1 MRVFIAVLVL
11 IFSFQ
16 SWTKADDISDFEIE
30 GISIG
35 DSLLDHFNQK
45 EINEV
50 LKNPTYYKNKKFV
63 EVFLNH
69 KSSEFDLLQVAF
81 KPNDKKFIID
91 KIMLVKD
98 FSDEI
103 EKCKKYK
110 KKLISET
117 SDFLNDSE
125 RNDENIKSTIDHTG
139 NTFRY
144 ISTFYYSKGGFF
156 NFVCTDYG
164 QEMFDEN
171 GWYDNFTVSVGS
183 DRMSKFLQGD
193 AH

>member
-16 SWTKADDISDFEIE
+16 SWTKADDIRDFEIE
-30 GISIG
+30 GMSIG

-45 EINEV
+45 EINEA
-50 LKNPTYYKNKKFV
+50 LKNPSYYKNKKFV
-63 EVFLNH
+63 EVFLNY

-91 KIMLVKD
+91 KIMLIKD

-110 KKLISET
+110 KKLIGES

-125 RNDENIKSTIDHTG
+125 RSDVNKKSILDPTG

-144 ISTFYYSKGGFF
+144 MSTFYYSKGGFF
-156 NFVCTDYG
+156 NFVCADYG
-164 QEMFDEN
+164 QEMFDEH
-171 GWYDNFTVSVGS
+171 GWFDNFTVSVGS

-193 AH
+193 AY